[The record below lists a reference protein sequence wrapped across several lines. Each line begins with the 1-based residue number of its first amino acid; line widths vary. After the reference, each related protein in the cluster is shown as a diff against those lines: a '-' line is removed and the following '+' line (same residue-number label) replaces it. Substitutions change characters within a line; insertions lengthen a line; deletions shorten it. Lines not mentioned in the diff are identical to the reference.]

1 MRLINGDDF
10 IEKATKIFADDSM
23 SATEKIGRII
33 IAATESP
40 TIEAAPVVHG
50 RWVDRYG
57 GKYANPVY
65 DCSECK
71 RKALYKPETDELGTE
86 RFVQELSD
94 VCPNC
99 GVKMVEKE
107 AI

>member
-1 MRLINGDDF
+1 MRLIEADAAKVALTGWETDPTDEE
-10 IEKATKIFADDSM
+10 IEYAIDN
-23 SATEKIGRII
+23 I
-33 IAATESP
+33 P
-40 TIEAAPVVHG
+40 TVDAVEVVHG

-71 RKALYKPETDELGTE
+71 NAALGKLKTDELGTS
-86 RFVQELSD
+86 RFVQELSA

-99 GVKMVEKE
+99 GARMDGDEND
-107 AI
+107 